1 MSAPRLFSTHFPRTL
16 LPPYV
21 TSCKLNYICRDPKD
35 VLVSKWFFMNKIRD
49 KDLPPLSFD
58 EAFALFCQGISDFGP
73 IWEHVLSYWRAS
85 LDAPDKI
92 LFLKYEEVKQQPEDG
107 VFKFGKEEVGNREFF
122 RKGKIGDWQNYMTE
136 EMKERIDGIIH
147 EKLKG
152 SRVDTW

>member
-35 VLVSKWFFMNKIRD
+35 
-49 KDLPPLSFD
+49 
-58 EAFALFCQGISDFGP
+58 
-73 IWEHVLSYWRAS
+73 EHVLSYWKAS

-92 LFLKYEEVKQQPEDG
+92 LFLKYEEVKQQPEAMVRKLAAFMSEPFTKEEDEKINMCSFEYLSNLEVNKTG
-107 VFKFGKEEVGNREFF
+107 VFKFGKAEAGNREFF

-152 SRVDTW
+152 SGLTLGEIA